1 MKTYARVLDGAVAEL
16 LRTDDAI
23 TTLFHPGLVWIDVS
37 GQPAVTEGWRYDG
50 TRFAPPTPLP
60 PEPAQPSLA
69 EIQAQ
74 VQALR
79 AQVASLARHS

>member
-1 MKTYARVLDGAVAEL
+1 MKTYARVLDGAVVEL

-37 GQPAVTEGWRYDG
+37 GQPTVKEGWHYDG
-50 TRFAPPTPLP
+50 AHFAPPAALP
-60 PEPAQPSLA
+60 AEPPQLTLA

-74 VQALR
+74 IEALR
-79 AQVASLARHS
+79 AQVALLARHS